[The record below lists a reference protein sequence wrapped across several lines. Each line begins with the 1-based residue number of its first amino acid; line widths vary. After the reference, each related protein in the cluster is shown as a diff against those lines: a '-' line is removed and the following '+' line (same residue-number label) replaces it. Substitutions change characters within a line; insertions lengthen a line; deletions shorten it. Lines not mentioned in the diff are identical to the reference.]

1 MKVIFVIG
9 RVDNCFLVGNDN
21 IFNDKH
27 STSLHKAKQINYI
40 FCIMLWKDLFLSYL
54 IFTNNEKWR

>member
-9 RVDNCFLVGNDN
+9 RVDTYFLVGNDIN
-21 IFNDKH
+21 LNDKN

-54 IFTNNEKWR
+54 IFTNNEKWK